1 MTKHWIRKNP
11 LVFRDLTPLVAV
23 AVFAS
28 SSLFAQQEKPVPKD
42 SVRVF
47 INGCANGQVFTAGP
61 VKEDQPGRSDVKPGM
76 KFRLQGQKN
85 VLNEIKA
92 HKGSEIE
99 ITGLIRKGQ
108 SGPGGVAVGG
118 HVRITGASPM
128 DTDPTRSANVQQVIL
143 DVEGWRQ
150 LDGKC
155 PS

>member
-1 MTKHWIRKNP
+1 MKTS
-11 LVFRDLTPLVAV
+11 VFLLIAFT
-23 AVFAS
+23 AS
-28 SSLFAQQEKPVPKD
+28 LAAQQEKPVPKD

-47 INGCANGQVFTAGP
+47 INGCANGQIFTAGP

-76 KFRLQGQKN
+76 KFRLQGQKS
-85 VLNEIKA
+85 VLNDIKA

-108 SGPGGVAVGG
+108 SEPGGVAVGG

-128 DTDPTRSANVQQVIL
+128 DTDPTRSANVQQMIL

-155 PS
+155 PG